1 MKATLIGKEN
11 NVAEFDM
18 QFSAEE
24 FEKKVNSV
32 YLANKSKYT
41 VDGFRKGKA
50 PRKVLEAKFG
60 KGIFYEDAMNEM
72 IADAYPEAVGELSLR
87 PVARPHV
94 EVKSFEEGKDL
105 TIGIKVA
112 VRPEFTP
119 GKYKGVEIDKIEYT
133 ITDEDVQKELESLQE
148 RNSRA
153 VSVERPAKEGDTLK
167 IDYEGF
173 CGEEQFEG
181 GTAAD
186 QNLTLGSN
194 TFIPGF
200 EDQLIGANVGDKVDV
215 KVTFPQEYHAENLA
229 GKDAVFHVT
238 VKEIKETEKPV
249 LDDEFAKD
257 VSEFDTLEEL
267 KADLRAKLEKDSA
280 NKVEYDTKNAIIEKI
295 YEATEIDIPDDMVE
309 NQVMEMMDELDM
321 QLKYQGIT
329 VADYLKYMGKT
340 PEQFKEE
347 IRPDAYKK
355 MKTRLI
361 IDEIANLENIEASQ
375 EEIDAEIQGI
385 ADHYKIPVESI
396 KEQFE
401 TENLEL
407 IVQDI
412 RNRKAIQLLLDEAVI
427 K

>member
-181 GTAAD
+181 GTAED